1 MQTFRVP
8 TCRPAMAAAVAAAIL
23 ALPLVAE
30 AQRDPAA
37 ATREWMENCDR
48 GGYRDNERHCLVR
61 TQTIPATQRISIDG
75 RQNGGVRVTGW
86 DRNEIH
92 IVARIQ
98 GSARTEAAARELAS
112 AVTIQVRDGR
122 ISADGPEPE
131 RSNSWWSASFDV
143 YVPRNID
150 LDLQAHNGGIAVSDI
165 RGRLEMET
173 TNGGLRLENVSGDV
187 RGRTT
192 NGGVSVALGGER
204 WQGSGL
210 DVRTTN
216 GGVTLRMP
224 ERYSA
229 RLETST
235 VNGSMRIDFPVTVQG
250 RIGRQIS
257 TDIGGGGP
265 PIRVSTTNGGVSIRR
280 S

>member
-1 MQTFRVP
+1 MPSPRHMRCGPLTPVVL
-8 TCRPAMAAAVAAAIL
+8 AAALLAAPVAAG
-23 ALPLVAE
+23 
-30 AQRDPAA
+30 AQRTPDA
-37 ATREWMENCDR
+37 ATREWLENCDR

-61 TQTIPATQRISIDG
+61 TQTIPATRRITIDG
-75 RQNGGVRVTGW
+75 RQNGGIRVTGW

-92 IVARIQ
+92 VVTRIQ

-112 AVTIQVRDGR
+112 AVTIEVRDGR
-122 ISADGPEPE
+122 ISAEGPTPE
-131 RSNSWWSASFDV
+131 HSSSWWSASFDV

-150 LDLQAHNGGIAVSDI
+150 LDLQAHNGGISVSDV

-192 NGGVSVALGGER
+192 NGGVSVALGGDR

-235 VNGSMRIDFPVTVQG
+235 VNGAMRIDFPITVQG

-257 TDIGGGGP
+257 TDIGGGGA